1 MNAEVTIGVDRTLQ
15 TQEGH
20 AIAEKVRKALL
31 NKLNYLSSVVIVV
44 EPR

>member
-1 MNAEVTIGVDRTLQ
+1 MGVDRTLQ